1 MWQKYLLMI
10 NKASIYDK
18 NTYWWLTKHQYIDVY
33 RILECESTNSKL
45 ASNIHRK
52 SKEKPWLCCENRLPN
67 MKYGKCISLH
77 FWLTYTINKHL
88 SNQINSW
95 HTILGYSIA
104 NQNLCGPVTKLVNIE
119 SDITN
124 LYHILIIIPY
134 TINIS
139 ASLGHRDKRGG
150 GSQCCVTNILTTDFS
165 YIMK

>member
-1 MWQKYLLMI
+1 
-10 NKASIYDK
+10 
-18 NTYWWLTKHQYIDVY
+18 
-33 RILECESTNSKL
+33 
-45 ASNIHRK
+45 
-52 SKEKPWLCCENRLPN
+52 

-104 NQNLCGPVTKLVNIE
+104 NQNLCSPVTKLVNIE
-119 SDITN
+119 SYITN

-139 ASLGHRDKRGG
+139 GSLGFRDKRGG
-150 GSQCCVTNILTTDFS
+150 GSECCVTIVLTQDFS
-165 YIMK
+165 NTKLNFIIFWQPHAFCLREIFWFFSLFILLLFQAKAKPKLWTLTLLLLQNSDFFLAY

>member
-1 MWQKYLLMI
+1 M
-10 NKASIYDK
+10 A
-18 NTYWWLTKHQYIDVY
+18 H
-33 RILECESTNSKL
+33 
-45 ASNIHRK
+45 NIHSI

-104 NQNLCGPVTKLVNIE
+104 NQNLCSPVTKLVNIE
-119 SDITN
+119 SYIIN
-124 LYHILIIIPY
+124 LYHILIIISY

-139 ASLGHRDKRGG
+139 GSLGFRDKRGG
-150 GSQCCVTNILTTDFS
+150 GFECCVTNILTQDISNITQLNFILFWQPHKPHK
-165 YIMK
+165 YLVARLIVAKLNQKR